1 MKSFSSRADGRCS
14 LHAESKTRLLT
25 NANARRVPNRYIQ
38 GRLRAERPKPHRMSD
53 VRFLSRRR
61 NGARVMRKTLVTL
74 AAGATVV
81 IGAVASPTT
90 ADARWRHRG
99 FPVAPV
105 IGGLAAGALIGAA
118 LAAPRPYYS
127 YAYEPVY
134 FGPRCYVRRE
144 RFWDGW
150 GWHVRRVEDCY

>member
-1 MKSFSSRADGRCS
+1 MK
-14 LHAESKTRLLT
+14 
-25 NANARRVPNRYIQ
+25 
-38 GRLRAERPKPHRMSD
+38 KP
-53 VRFLSRRR
+53 
-61 NGARVMRKTLVTL
+61 LVTL
-74 AAGATVV
+74 TLGATVA
-81 IGAVASPTT
+81 IGAIVSSTP
-90 ADARWRHRG
+90 ADARWRHG

-105 IGGLAAGALIGAA
+105 VGGLAAGALLGAA
-118 LAAPRPYYS
+118 LAAPRPYYG